1 MSLQMNMKN
10 WLAAL
15 PLVFAA
21 GAAVSE
27 PVEGEVRKIDK
38 EAAKVTLKHGE
49 IKSLDMPPMTMV
61 YRAQPPSLLDKVR
74 VGDMVRFNAEK
85 AGGAYVVTSMEP
97 VR

>member
-1 MSLQMNMKN
+1 MSMKS
-10 WLAAL
+10 WHAAL

-21 GAAVSE
+21 VAAVAE

-38 EAAKVTLKHGE
+38 QAAKVTLKHGE

-61 YRAQPPSLLDKVR
+61 YRAQPPSLLDKVQ
-74 VGDMVRFNAEK
+74 VGDKVRFNAEK
-85 AGGAYVVTSMEP
+85 AGGGYVVTSMEP